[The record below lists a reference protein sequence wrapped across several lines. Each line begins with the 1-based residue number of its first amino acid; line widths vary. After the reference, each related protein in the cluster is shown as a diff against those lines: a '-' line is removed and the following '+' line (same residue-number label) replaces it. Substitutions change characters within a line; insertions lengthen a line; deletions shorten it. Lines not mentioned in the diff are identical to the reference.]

1 MPAED
6 VLIDPIVQ
14 GKDIT
19 PDGAFVNAYA
29 PVGQGA
35 IKDFEGGWYAAG
47 TELSIYAEP
56 LNGWDFVRWD
66 DGNTDNPRVFTV
78 ETGKSLSITA
88 EFKQTTRYTV
98 TFHDWDDEVLKTE
111 KVYEGEDATAPKDP
125 YREGYTFIGWD
136 KALEN
141 ITSNLLLIA
150 QYEQNPET
158 GIEEVES
165 SLLLSPFS
173 TRKVLRDGILYI
185 ERNGVLYDAQG
196 LMVK

>member
-1 MPAED
+1 M
-6 VLIDPIVQ
+6 
-14 GKDIT
+14 
-19 PDGAFVNAYA
+19 
-29 PVGQGA
+29 
-35 IKDFEGGWYAAG
+35 
-47 TELSIYAEP
+47 
-56 LNGWDFVRWD
+56 
-66 DGNTDNPRVFTV
+66 FTV

-88 EFKQTTRYTV
+88 EFEQTTRYTV

-141 ITSNLLLIA
+141 ITSDLLVIA

-173 TRKVLRDGILYI
+173 ARKVLRDGILYI